1 MTTKA
6 VIENKI
12 AAAKKYLKIL
22 ERYRGRSAK
31 DIERDVDLRGAVERY
46 LYLAIQAA
54 IDLADSVIAFRGFRK
69 PATMG
74 ESFSIL
80 LEENVI
86 NENLAARLTKMVGL
100 RNILAHDYSKLDYD
114 IVGDVMR
121 VGRQDIEKFLAEVS
135 RHIR

>member
-22 ERYRGRSAK
+22 ERYKGRSPQ
-31 DIERDVDLRGAVERY
+31 DIERDIDLRGAVERY
-46 LYLAIQAA
+46 LYLAVQAA
-54 IDLADSVIAFRGFRK
+54 IGLADAVISFRGFRK
-69 PATMG
+69 PESIS
-74 ESFSIL
+74 ESFFIL
-80 LEENVI
+80 FEENVI
-86 NENLAARLTKMVGL
+86 NEKLSARLTKMVGI

>member
-1 MTTKA
+1 MTTKT

-22 ERYRGRSAK
+22 ERYKGRPPR
-31 DIERDVDLRGAVERY
+31 DIERDIDLRGAVERY
-46 LYLAIQAA
+46 LYLAVQAA
-54 IDLADSVIAFRGFRK
+54 IDLADAVISFKGFRK
-69 PATMG
+69 PETMG
-74 ESFSIL
+74 ESFFIL
-80 LEENVI
+80 FEENVI
-86 NENLAARLTKMVGL
+86 SQNLAARLTKMVGF